1 MDKKQLVSFL
11 EKILTGEA
19 PKKAPKGLEDVS
31 LGLKEWS
38 NWYQKLSKEK
48 PEGLRFLPPPKKP
61 IESLPRPT
69 TKQEH
74 DYQVLL
80 YKKGLLKTPP
90 PPFEVPLVSAP
101 DILDVMPTSS
111 AGKVAGKVVE
121 KAGTKAVKRIPL
133 PPQRPKPPAVERFL
147 GKTERWTRRSPL
159 EKWERVAPEEIRPG
173 RGGWELIDPKKF
185 KGGEFAGR
193 GEGKFLWEDKLRGL
207 RKSKERRLPMIIER
221 GGEFAGRGEGK
232 FLWEDKLRELRK
244 SKERRLPMIFKPE
257 RIQGTVDEIPSQ
269 AVRGR
274 VVDTTA
280 TEIAEKP
287 VQEAVETAMQKPTQ
301 EAVRKGIFQRILP
314 KVLPGA
320 ILGGTGYFL
329 YNLLKDQKQESQK
342 QVGLP
347 EEKPLTTGKG
357 TKLGGLPKEEAG
369 EQTFKLEEPNLDLKI
384 WEGATFP
391 SLSQAQQQTEQ
402 AKEQLEKGNIENIL
416 SAYQSTLN
424 AMVGVRNSYDDLK
437 RFVYQGVIE
446 VLTRPLEPPPNLQP
460 SEEEKAIRG
469 ITSGLLGLAMAF
481 APPSK
486 VDFYAGILAGYQDA
500 LLSHDE
506 ARKREALELYKMNLD
521 RDLRTREMQ
530 LQALQTQLQY
540 LQGAEQ
546 KDIENVKLQM
556 DYLNTLLD
564 MELQKMQIATQQAKE
579 LQKWLWEL
587 YKEQLKHEHAIE
599 REKLK
604 SQLRREEEREKQ
616 KGRERLLQMRQT
628 AKPKTAP
635 NEDLLRLLLEGKPK

>member
-173 RGGWELIDPKKF
+173 GAGWELIDPKKF
-185 KGGEFAGR
+185 KG
-193 GEGKFLWEDKLRGL
+193 W
-207 RKSKERRLPMIIER
+207 
-221 GGEFAGRGEGK
+221 EFAGRGEGK

-329 YNLLKDQKQESQK
+329 YNLLK
-342 QVGLP
+342 
-347 EEKPLTTGKG
+347 
-357 TKLGGLPKEEAG
+357 TKSK
-369 EQTFKLEEPNLDLKI
+369 K
-384 WEGATFP
+384 
-391 SLSQAQQQTEQ
+391 
-402 AKEQLEKGNIENIL
+402 AKNK
-416 SAYQSTLN
+416 
-424 AMVGVRNSYDDLK
+424 
-437 RFVYQGVIE
+437 
-446 VLTRPLEPPPNLQP
+446 
-460 SEEEKAIRG
+460 
-469 ITSGLLGLAMAF
+469 
-481 APPSK
+481 
-486 VDFYAGILAGYQDA
+486 
-500 LLSHDE
+500 
-506 ARKREALELYKMNLD
+506 
-521 RDLRTREMQ
+521 
-530 LQALQTQLQY
+530 
-540 LQGAEQ
+540 
-546 KDIENVKLQM
+546 
-556 DYLNTLLD
+556 
-564 MELQKMQIATQQAKE
+564 
-579 LQKWLWEL
+579 
-587 YKEQLKHEHAIE
+587 
-599 REKLK
+599 
-604 SQLRREEEREKQ
+604 
-616 KGRERLLQMRQT
+616 
-628 AKPKTAP
+628 
-635 NEDLLRLLLEGKPK
+635 